1 MEPVKVLQISDL
13 HYSKETL
20 DQIDRCFEYALNQAR
35 QAAVDLIAIT
45 GDATDYRLEINSPAF
60 IRLAQRIR
68 EATDIA
74 PVLMLQG
81 TYSHE
86 PPGSLNVFRYFGGK
100 YPIKVIDTWSRI
112 ALVGTDLVTTDP
124 YSLIDGS
131 RLDIWG
137 LPVLNKAAVVGLA
150 GGLESDVA
158 YTTAISSLLR
168 SISDSTRQSAQNG
181 VPSLLMSHGTI
192 VGSTTETGI
201 PLSGLDHEFTLDAL
215 FGAGTD
221 AVALG
226 HIHLHQTWQ
235 RGHQKIAY
243 AGSACTLHAGDVGDK
258 FCLLWTL
265 LPGQPALK
273 TITLPARKVY
283 NFKFDESPDCQ
294 ALGAITDFEP
304 DSIIRV
310 SWKAGS
316 AEQARST
323 EAQLKEMLGSRCT
336 LKLEP
341 IVEQTSVKRAGGIST
356 LPTNTARLAAWAEL
370 HEKDPAKMIEN
381 FNLLQSHDANDIA
394 EQICN
399 RIFSPLPDSKGYEA
413 DLIATVSP

>member
-35 QAAVDLIAIT
+35 QAAVDLIVIT
-45 GDATDYRLEINSPAF
+45 GDATDYRLEINAPSF

-74 PVLMLQG
+74 PVIMLQG

-100 YPIKVIDTWSRI
+100 YPIKVIDTWCRI
-112 ALVGTDLVTTDP
+112 GLVGTELVTTDP
-124 YSLIDGS
+124 YSPVARS
-131 RLDIWG
+131 RLDIWA

-150 GGLESDVA
+150 GGLEGDVA
-158 YTTAISSLLR
+158 YTTAISALLR
-168 SISDSTRQSAQNG
+168 SIRDRTRQSAQNG
-181 VPSLLMSHGTI
+181 IPSLLISHGTI
-192 VGSTTETGI
+192 VGSTTETGMS
-201 PLSGLDHEFTLDAL
+201 LSGLDHEFTLDAL

-221 AVALG
+221 VVALG
-226 HIHLHQTWQ
+226 HIHLHQSWQ
-235 RGHQKIAY
+235 RENQKIAY
-243 AGSACTLHAGDVGDK
+243 AGSACTLHAGDVGEK
-258 FCLLWTL
+258 YCLLWTL
-265 LPGQPALK
+265 LPGQPGLQ

-283 NFKFDESPDCQ
+283 NFRFDETPDCH
-294 ALGAITDFEP
+294 AIAAITDFEP

-323 EAQLKEMLGSRCT
+323 EAQLRELLANRCT

-341 IVEQTSVKRAGGIST
+341 IVEQKSVKRAGGIST

-370 HEKDPAKMIEN
+370 HEKDAAKMIEN
-381 FNLLQSHDANDIA
+381 FNLLQSQEANDIA

-399 RIFSPLPDSKGYEA
+399 RIFSPLPGLKVYEA
-413 DLIATVSP
+413 DSIETVSP

>member
-168 SISDSTRQSAQNG
+168 SISDSTRQSAQHS

-215 FGAGTD
+215 FG
-221 AVALG
+221 
-226 HIHLHQTWQ
+226 
-235 RGHQKIAY
+235 
-243 AGSACTLHAGDVGDK
+243 
-258 FCLLWTL
+258 
-265 LPGQPALK
+265 
-273 TITLPARKVY
+273 
-283 NFKFDESPDCQ
+283 
-294 ALGAITDFEP
+294 
-304 DSIIRV
+304 
-310 SWKAGS
+310 
-316 AEQARST
+316 
-323 EAQLKEMLGSRCT
+323 
-336 LKLEP
+336 
-341 IVEQTSVKRAGGIST
+341 
-356 LPTNTARLAAWAEL
+356 
-370 HEKDPAKMIEN
+370 
-381 FNLLQSHDANDIA
+381 
-394 EQICN
+394 
-399 RIFSPLPDSKGYEA
+399 
-413 DLIATVSP
+413 